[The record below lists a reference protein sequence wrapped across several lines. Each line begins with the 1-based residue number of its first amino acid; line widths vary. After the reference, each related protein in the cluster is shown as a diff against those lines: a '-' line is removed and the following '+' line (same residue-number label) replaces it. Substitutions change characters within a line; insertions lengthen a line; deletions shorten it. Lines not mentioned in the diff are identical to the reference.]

1 MIQSPKKSVEKNHD
15 LTRASLLKIYYQP
28 LLELVFQAAKVHREY
43 HDPRAIQISSLL
55 SIKTGGCSEDCKY
68 CSQSLYYKTEVKD
81 ESLLPIDNIL
91 LQAQKAKNNGSDRF
105 CLGTAWRNIPD
116 IEMEKIQE
124 IIKAVAEMG
133 LEVCATMGMVTLEQA
148 QKLKKAGLSA
158 YNHNLDT
165 GPEFYSEIIST
176 RTYEDRLETISNIQK
191 ADIKLCSGAIIG
203 MGERI
208 EDRMDMLLSL
218 LSLETPPESVPINV
232 LVPIEGTEIMR
243 DPSFDF
249 WNLLRMVAT
258 TRIVL
263 PTSRVRLSAGRNELN
278 DSEQAFCFFAG
289 ANSIFSGS
297 KLLTTPNT
305 EIDQDAKLLEILD
318 LYPLQKS

>member
-1 MIQSPKKSVEKNHD
+1 MIQSPKKSVEKDAD
-15 LTRASLLKIYYQP
+15 LNRASLLNIYNQP

-68 CSQSLYYKTEVKD
+68 CSQSLYYKTDVMD
-81 ESLLPIDNIL
+81 EALLPLETII
-91 LQAQKAKNNGSDRF
+91 LQAQNAKKNGADRF

-116 IEMEKIQE
+116 MEMDTIQE
-124 IIKAVAEMG
+124 IIKAVADMG

-148 QKLKKAGLSA
+148 KKLKDAGLSA

-176 RTYEDRLETISNIQK
+176 RTYENRLETIANIQK

-232 LVPIEGTEIMR
+232 LVPIEGTEVIR
-243 DPSFDF
+243 DPSFNF
-249 WNLLRMVAT
+249 WDLLRMIAT

-263 PTSRVRLSAGRNELN
+263 PESRVRLSAGRNELN
-278 DSEQAFCFFAG
+278 ESEQAFCFFAG